1 MSPAGGAPRGG
12 KKGRRPAASSST
24 AGAGSGGAGRGT
36 GRGRSNPTSNRTR
49 ANAAPDRGPLTPR
62 EQRAKR
68 AAKKAQAIAK
78 GKSVARTKGGVGRG
92 AQVRMATEE
101 PVGPVGRGADRRGRT
116 GPGRSTAPRTSKD
129 KGLGGEQ
136 VEGRQA
142 VRELLLADRRKV
154 REVWVAASE
163 HDDPGVVDDLAELAM
178 SVGVPVRD
186 VSRTKLLAEARTES
200 PQGVLAKAHGL
211 PEAELDQLAKR
222 SKKGPAPFLLA
233 VDGVTDPGNLG
244 ALLRSAE
251 GAGVTGVVLPRHRA
265 VHITPTVA
273 KAAAGAIEHLPM
285 TVVGGLPAAISR
297 LQALG
302 VWVIGLDMAGETS
315 LFDLPL
321 ADEPVMLVLGAE
333 GKGLSRLVAQRCD
346 TVVSIPLAGQL
357 ASLNVAAAGVL
368 ACFEVSR
375 RRLAGRT
382 SPG

>member
-12 KKGRRPAASSST
+12 KKGRRPSSST
-24 AGAGSGGAGRGT
+24 SASAGSGGRGT
-36 GRGRSNPTSNRTR
+36 GRGRAHPTSNRSK

-68 AAKKAQAIAK
+68 AAKKAAAIAK
-78 GKSVARTKGGVGRG
+78 GKSVARTKAGTGRG
-92 AQVRMATEE
+92 AQARSAVDDGAPT
-101 PVGPVGRGADRRGRT
+101 GRPTDRRGR
-116 GPGRSTAPRTSKD
+116 SVAPRSSKD

-154 REVWVAASE
+154 REVWVAVSDQ
-163 HDDPGVVDDLAELAM
+163 DDPEAVDDLAELAM

-186 VSRTKLLAEARTES
+186 VSRAKLFAEARTES
-200 PQGVLAKAHGL
+200 PQGVLAKAHAL
-211 PEAELDQLAKR
+211 PETELDQLAKR
-222 SKKGPAPFLLA
+222 PRKGPAPFLLA

-265 VHITPTVA
+265 VHVTPTVT

-297 LQALG
+297 LQDLG
-302 VWVIGLDMAGETS
+302 VLVVGLDMGGETS
-315 LFDLPL
+315 LFDLPIT
-321 ADEPVMLVLGAE
+321 DDPVMLVLGAE

-346 TVVSIPLAGQL
+346 VVASIPLAGQL

-368 ACFEVSR
+368 ACFEVAR
-375 RRLAGRT
+375 RRIAAAEGAAPR
-382 SPG
+382 